1 MSELYHY
8 GRSKKDGAPVGSGRY
23 PLGSG
28 KSFEKG
34 TAFYRYS
41 DTNERNI
48 RSGSYF
54 FKNISRDDDSSYYNM
69 FIEGALSG
77 DPNKGVYKT
86 TVSNTKPII
95 IRDGR
100 DTVYDC
106 LLKIGD
112 EKLFKEYNK
121 LDKKGYFEPQNSGN
135 DRFRMEYKD
144 KKLSLYSGDL
154 NHAIK
159 NYVSG
164 NRTELA
170 NEYKKAGYSA
180 VIDPEDYLSNF
191 DMPLIITDPSAF
203 KITSSK
209 KQ

>member
-28 KSFEKG
+28 KVFNKG
-34 TAFYRYS
+34 TTFYRYS
-41 DTNERNI
+41 DANERNV

-54 FKNISRDDDSSYYNM
+54 FKGDPWDDESYYNM

-77 DPNKGVYKT
+77 DPNKGVYKIAINN
-86 TVSNTKPII
+86 VKPITV
-95 IRDGR
+95 RDGR

-106 LLKIGD
+106 LSKIGD
-112 EKLFKEYNK
+112 KKLFKQYST
-121 LDKKGYFEPQNSGN
+121 LDKKGYFSPQNSN
-135 DRFRMEYKD
+135 SDRFRMENKD
-144 KKLSLYSGDL
+144 KKISSYSTNL

-164 NRTELA
+164 NRMALA
-170 NEYKKAGYSA
+170 DEYKKAGYSA
-180 VIDPEDYLSNF
+180 VIDPEDYLATF
-191 DMPLIITDPSAF
+191 ETPIIITDPSAF

>member
-1 MSELYHY
+1 MSELYHF
-8 GRSKKDGAPVGSGRY
+8 GRSKRDGAPVGSGRY

-28 KSFEKG
+28 KSFKEG
-34 TAFYRYS
+34 TKFYRYS
-41 DTNERNI
+41 DTNEHNI

-54 FKNISRDDDSSYYNM
+54 FKDGLRDDESYYNM

-77 DPNKGVYKT
+77 DPNNGVYKT
-86 TVSNTKPII
+86 TISNINQIT

-112 EKLFKEYNK
+112 KKLFKQYSK
-121 LDKKGYFEPQNSGN
+121 LDKKGYFAPQNSGS
-135 DRFRMEYKD
+135 DRLKMELKD
-144 KKLSLYSGDL
+144 NKVSLYSTNL

-159 NYVSG
+159 KYVSG
-164 NRTELA
+164 NRTALA
-170 NEYKKAGYSA
+170 DEYKKAGYSA
-180 VIDPEDYLSNF
+180 VIDPEDYLATF
-191 DMPLIITDPSAF
+191 DTPIIITDPSAF